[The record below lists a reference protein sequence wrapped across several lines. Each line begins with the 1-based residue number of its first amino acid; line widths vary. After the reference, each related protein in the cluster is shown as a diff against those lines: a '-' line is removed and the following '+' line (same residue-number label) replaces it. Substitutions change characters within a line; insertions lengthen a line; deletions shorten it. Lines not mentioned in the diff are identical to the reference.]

1 MILLMSDLEKI
12 LKTLPKL
19 PGVYLMKGKRAQIL
33 YVGKAKAL
41 AKRVR
46 GYFQAGGETTPKIR
60 SLVSQIVDIETIVT
74 GSELEA
80 LILENNLIKRHRP
93 KYNVILRDDKNYPML
108 RLSLKDDYPRLEKVR
123 RIQKDDALY
132 FGPYVPAG
140 GLHEMLKLL
149 RRIFPLPNCSI
160 DIDGRLERPCIEFE
174 IKRCLAPCT
183 GNQSQQD
190 YRRMIDQLIL
200 FLRGKDKTLV
210 RSLRSLM
217 EKRAAALDFE
227 SAARLRD
234 QVRQVE
240 RALQEQRITS
250 AKMEDIDV
258 IALAREN
265 ESIDIQI
272 LFIRAGKM
280 IGKKDFFLE
289 GLAETSD
296 DALCTAFLQRF
307 YHKEVIIPPSI
318 MLPCVLRDKVL
329 LESWLSE
336 RRGEGVNLHTPK
348 RGKGAALIRLAEEN
362 AESALRVHLQ
372 IRSGDKSLLI
382 KLKDLLGLKR
392 LPSRIEGYDISNI
405 LGTNAVGSMV
415 VFEDGKAKKS
425 DYRHFRIKTI
435 KGADD
440 FAMMAEVL
448 SRRFK
453 PEKLKLSTGAL
464 PDLILIDGGKGQLS
478 SVLAV
483 LSEIRLQID
492 LPVIDLIGLAKER
505 GERGERVYL
514 PGTSEP
520 IELAPASSV
529 THLLMQVRDEAHRFA
544 VSYHRKLRSKTFF
557 ETPLQRV
564 EGIGPLRRQALL
576 KYFGS
581 LNLIRQATL
590 EALQS
595 APRMNKTIAKRLFED
610 LKNK

>member
-1 MILLMSDLEKI
+1 MADLENT
-12 LKTLPKL
+12 LKTLPKR
-19 PGVYLMKGKRAQIL
+19 PGVYLMKGKRSQIL
-33 YVGKAKAL
+33 YVGKAKVL
-41 AKRVR
+41 ARRVR
-46 GYFQAGGETTPKIR
+46 GYFQSGGETTPKTR
-60 SLVSQIVDIETIVT
+60 SLVSQVVAVETIVT

-93 KYNVILRDDKNYPML
+93 KYNVILRDDKNYPLL
-108 RLSLKDDYPRLEKVR
+108 RLSVKDDYPRLEKVR
-123 RIQKDDALY
+123 RIQKDGALY

-140 GLHEMLKLL
+140 GLQEMLKLL
-149 RRIFPLPNCSI
+149 RKIFPLPNCSI
-160 DIDGRLERPCIEFE
+160 EIDGAQDRPCIEFE

-210 RSLRSLM
+210 KSLKTLM
-217 EKRAAALDFE
+217 KKRAAALDFE

-234 QVRQVE
+234 QIVQVE
-240 RALQEQRITS
+240 RALQQQRITS
-250 AKMEDIDV
+250 AKMEDLDV

-265 ESIDIQI
+265 ESIAIQI

-289 GLAETSD
+289 GLTETSA
-296 DALCTAFLQRF
+296 DALLTAFLQRF
-307 YHKEVIIPPSI
+307 YHKEVMIPPSI
-318 MLPCVLRDKVL
+318 ILPSVLRDKVL
-329 LESWLSE
+329 LEIWLSE
-336 RRGEGVNLHTPK
+336 RRGEGVKLHTPK
-348 RGKGAALIRLAEEN
+348 RGKGTALIRLAEEN
-362 AESALRVHLQ
+362 AESALMAHLQ
-372 IRSGDKSLLI
+372 IPSGGQSQLK
-382 KLKDLLGLKR
+382 KLKDLFGLKR
-392 LPSRIEGYDISNI
+392 LPSRIEAYDISNM

-435 KGADD
+435 AGADD

-448 SRRFK
+448 SRRFN
-453 PEKLKLSTGAL
+453 PETIKLSDEAL

-478 SVLAV
+478 SVLTA
-483 LSEIRLQID
+483 LSRISTQID
-492 LPVIDLIGLAKER
+492 LPRIDLIGLAKER
-505 GERGERVYL
+505 NERGERVYL
-514 PGTSEP
+514 PGKSEP
-520 IELAPASSV
+520 IELAPASPA

-576 KYFGS
+576 KHFGS

-595 APRMNKTIAKRLFED
+595 APRMNKTVAKRLFED
-610 LKNK
+610 LKNKSV